1 MWYNVPMNIERL
13 GKGYVNDTFLV
24 KNTDGT
30 PAYVLQRI
38 NTVAFQKVESL
49 MDNILKVSSYIKS
62 QGGKTLDFLPFED
75 GQYLKVDKEGTW
87 RKMAYIPS
95 YSTDQP
101 DDFKLIEGGGIA
113 FGSFLKNIQGFSG
126 NLFETIPEFHN
137 TIKRLSD
144 CLTAADKDEFNR
156 ADTTKDLLL
165 EIEKRFNKIS
175 NDYKTLLSCGP
186 ERITHNDTKI
196 SNVLFDLDSHK
207 PICVVDLD
215 TVMMGMTLY
224 DFGDAARSI
233 ALEASSSDELKFNQ
247 DKYNCFKN
255 AYLKNTE
262 NILTKDEIENLM
274 LATITI
280 STELG
285 VRFLEDYLNGDKYFN
300 ISSSN
305 DNLQKARKLLT
316 YTFKLN

>member
-1 MWYNVPMNIERL
+1 MLMNKERL
-13 GKGYVNDTFLV
+13 GKGCVNDTFLV

-62 QGGKTLDFLPFED
+62 QGGKTLDFLPFEN
-75 GQYLKVDKEGTW
+75 GEYIKVDDEGTW
-87 RKMAYIPS
+87 RKMKYIPS
-95 YSTDQP
+95 YSTDTA
-101 DDFKLIEGGGIA
+101 DDFKLIEGAGVA
-113 FGSFLKNIQGFSG
+113 FGTFLKNIQGFSG

-156 ADTTKDLLL
+156 ADTAKDLLL
-165 EIEKRFNKIS
+165 EIEKKFNEIS

-196 SNVLFDLDSHK
+196 SNVLFDLDSHE

-316 YTFKLN
+316 YTFKLD